1 MDVENSYFLAKFQS
15 LEGFERVLC
24 QGPWIVYGKYLTVQP
39 WTTNFNTAQSY
50 PTMVM
55 AWIQFLS
62 LSGHMYKQQILWK
75 IGGLVGKVAKL
86 DYNTDNRVRR
96 RFARMVVYVNLE
108 KVLISQVLVN
118 GTLQR
123 IEYKYLPAVCFL
135 CGHYGHIKEICP
147 KGENEHADLEEGFA
161 SGKG

>member
-1 MDVENSYFLAKFQS
+1 
-15 LEGFERVLC
+15 
-24 QGPWIVYGKYLTVQP
+24 
-39 WTTNFNTAQSY
+39 
-50 PTMVM
+50 MVM
-55 AWIQFLS
+55 AWIRFLG
-62 LSGHMYKQQILWK
+62 LPGHMYKRQIFWE
-75 IGGLVGKVAKL
+75 IEGLVGKLAKL
-86 DYNTDNRVRR
+86 DYNIDSRVRG

-123 IEYKYLPAVCFL
+123 IEYEYLPTVCFL
-135 CGHYGHIKEICP
+135 CAHYGHIKDICP